1 MWFSVF
7 PFLRCLNYAMVIIL
21 CYVVVS
27 SYYCH
32 KRDMLESR
40 LRSDLLSGS

>member
-1 MWFSVF
+1 MICS
-7 PFLRCLNYAMVIIL
+7 L
-21 CYVVVS
+21 VVS

-40 LRSDLLSGS
+40 LRSDLLSGSKLLLLPQEGHARI